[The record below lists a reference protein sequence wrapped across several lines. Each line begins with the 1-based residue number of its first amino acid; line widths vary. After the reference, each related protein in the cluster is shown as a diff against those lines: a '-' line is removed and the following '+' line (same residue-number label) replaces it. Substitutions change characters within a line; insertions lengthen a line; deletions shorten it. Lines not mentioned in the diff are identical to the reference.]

1 MGAHVP
7 DALTDSRV
15 RLERLL
21 QQIMNEK
28 DSATCDEL
36 AAEIWRVLRER
47 DYLKTALAIQK
58 RLNPK

>member
-7 DALTDSRV
+7 DALEDSRV
-15 RLERLL
+15 RLELL
-21 QQIMNEK
+21 LKQIMNEK
-28 DSATCDEL
+28 DSAKCDEL

-58 RLNPK
+58 RLNQK

>member
-1 MGAHVP
+1 MGAHMP
-7 DALTDSRV
+7 DALADSRA

-21 QQIMNEK
+21 QQIMKEK
-28 DSATCDEL
+28 DSAKCDEL